1 MRIRL
6 NVHLKNEKGSGTTVF
21 MVGMVLAALFLAI
34 IFFDFSTIFVNKRV
48 TQTGADAAALAAA
61 KSSTISMREEL
72 KEETQEELD
81 ELGERWEDF
90 LEAANAPGE
99 PPAEGEPPPP
109 APTTDELLKDFI
121 EMVERQKGK
130 NMPGSIKRWLLNH
143 SVSVEAE
150 EAMKFFFSD
159 AEVSDMSCKAV
170 RDNLAEA
177 REEAEKFAERNDN
190 DRVIDFQFIPGEFR
204 MYVETD
210 RKGKYTTV
218 SDEGVPAISSESSA
232 RIGEP
237 AGFDISCS

>member
-1 MRIRL
+1 MKTRL
-6 NVHLKNEKGSGTTVF
+6 KWYLKNEKGSGTTVM

-34 IFFDFSTIFVNKRV
+34 IFFDFSTVFVNKRV

-61 KSSTISMREEL
+61 KSSTVSVREEL

-81 ELGERWEDF
+81 DLGERWEDF
-90 LEAANAPGE
+90 LEAANEPGE
-99 PPAEGEPPPP
+99 PPAEGETPPP
-109 APTTDELLKDFI
+109 APTIEELLRDFI
-121 EMVERQKGK
+121 EMIERQKGK
-130 NMPGSIKRWLLNH
+130 TMPGSIKSWLKNH

-159 AEVSDMSCKAV
+159 DEVSDMSCKAV
-170 RDNLAEA
+170 RDQLDEA
-177 REEAEKFAERNDN
+177 RDEAEKFAERNDN
-190 DRVIDFQFIPGEFR
+190 DRVIDFQFIPDEFR
-204 MYVETD
+204 IYVETD

-218 SDEGVPAISSESSA
+218 SDDSVPAISSESSA